1 MSNNINLVQISGNLG
16 KAPEFKAE
24 VGNGLATFQLAHNRF
39 VPNQGDSSSNGS
51 SSGKAEY
58 SKRTS
63 WFRCVAWGN
72 MAEKVAKLEKG
83 TRVVVTGRLESY
95 SWQDKQGNTQS
106 RVEIVVEDFRLVDTN
121 KAAQSGEASDGD
133 KAEEEQLVQTSF
145 DSAIDEEEAEDEPP
159 IGKRRSTK
167 PAKSEKTAT
176 KPQPRP
182 GIISGV
188 SCRSREEANSQ
199 PVRMAA
205 KGSRKSQQAK

>member
-24 VGNGLATFQLAHNRF
+24 VGTGLATFQLAHNRF
-39 VPNQGDSSSNGS
+39 VPNQGDSSNG

-83 TRVVVTGRLESY
+83 ALVVVTGRLESH

-106 RVEIVVEDFRLVDTN
+106 RVEIVVEDFRLVETN
-121 KAAQSGEASDGD
+121 KAVQTAEASEE
-133 KAEEEQLVQTSF
+133 AEEEQLIQATL
-145 DSAIDEEEAEDEPP
+145 DSAMEETEEAEDEPP
-159 IGKRRSTK
+159 IGKRRNV
-167 PAKSEKTAT
+167 KSAESGKASE

-182 GIISGV
+182 GIISGITR
-188 SCRSREEANSQ
+188 RSQQEISHQ
-199 PVRMAA
+199 PVRMVA
-205 KGSRKSQQAK
+205 KGSGKSRQAK

>member
-16 KAPEFKAE
+16 KAPEFRSE

-39 VPNQGDSSSNGS
+39 VPSQGDSSHG

-72 MAEKVAKLEKG
+72 MAEKIAKLEKG
-83 TRVVVTGRLESY
+83 ARIVVTGRLESH
-95 SWQDKQGNTQS
+95 SWQDKQGQFQS
-106 RVEIVVEDFRLVDTN
+106 RVEIVVEDFRLVETN
-121 KAAQSGEASDGD
+121 KAAQITEALDEV
-133 KAEEEQLVQTSF
+133 EETPLVQATL
-145 DSAIDEEEAEDEPP
+145 DSAIQEEAEDEPP
-159 IGKRRSTK
+159 IGKSRSTK
-167 PAKSEKTAT
+167 PAKSEKAAD

-188 SCRSREEANSQ
+188 PRRSRSREEAGSQ
-199 PVRMAA
+199 PTRIAA
-205 KGSRKSQQAK
+205 KGNRKSQQAK